1 MPALYKSQ
9 DPKNL
14 AMKVSKKKEWILGIY
29 IGIVL
34 FVSMYISQVGVG
46 MTTAGEKQDLLQL
59 YICFNTIYRDF
70 LGNKLNK
77 FLLSD

>member
-14 AMKVSKKKEWILGIY
+14 AMKVSKKKEWILGVIC
-29 IGIVL
+29 GIIL

-46 MTTAGEKQDLLQL
+46 MTTAWESRF
-59 YICFNTIYRDF
+59 YYSIIYMFRSIYWDF
-70 LGNKLNK
+70 
-77 FLLSD
+77 SR